1 MFGGSSKDKLIIIT
15 IIIIIKF
22 FGTFRKLDK
31 LTLLYRKNKLVKIYK
46 FFLTTVINKINEIIK
61 N

>member
-1 MFGGSSKDKLIIIT
+1 MFGGSSWDKLTIII

-31 LTLLYRKNKLVKIYK
+31 LTLL
-46 FFLTTVINKINEIIK
+46 
-61 N
+61 

>member
-1 MFGGSSKDKLIIIT
+1 MFGGSSWDKLTMITII

-31 LTLLYRKNKLVKIYK
+31 LTLLYRKIKLVKI
-46 FFLTTVINKINEIIK
+46 
-61 N
+61 

>member
-1 MFGGSSKDKLIIIT
+1 MFGGSSWDKLTIIIIII

-31 LTLLYRKNKLVKIYK
+31 LTLLYRKN
-46 FFLTTVINKINEIIK
+46 
-61 N
+61 

>member
-1 MFGGSSKDKLIIIT
+1 MFGGSSWDKLNIIT
-15 IIIIIKF
+15 IIIIIIKF

-46 FFLTTVINKINEIIK
+46 FFSYNSNK
-61 N
+61 

>member
-1 MFGGSSKDKLIIIT
+1 MFGGSSWDKLTII

-31 LTLLYRKNKLVKIYK
+31 LTLLYRKN
-46 FFLTTVINKINEIIK
+46 
-61 N
+61 

>member
-1 MFGGSSKDKLIIIT
+1 MFGGSSWDKLTMIT

-46 FFLTTVINKINEIIK
+46 FFSYNSNK
-61 N
+61 

>member
-1 MFGGSSKDKLIIIT
+1 MFSGSSWDKLT

-31 LTLLYRKNKLVKIYK
+31 LTLLYRTNKLLKIYK
-46 FFLTTVINKINEIIK
+46 FFSYNSNK
-61 N
+61 

>member
-1 MFGGSSKDKLIIIT
+1 MFSGSSLDKLT

-46 FFLTTVINKINEIIK
+46 FFSYNSNK
-61 N
+61 